1 MFDHCAST
9 KDQLSFKKDDILY
22 ITDTLYN
29 GHVGSWKAWI
39 VNKEDAQQRESGMIP
54 SRMKYATFIFYY
66 LQQVVNI
73 KSFFMTELIK
83 YFCYDLVLVKVM
95 LIINSLEEEVFSV
108 AARKAATVLTLAIR
122 KRVVIQLFLHA
133 RVRFSYFIVT
143 MYIGGYME

>member
-1 MFDHCAST
+1 
-9 KDQLSFKKDDILY
+9 
-22 ITDTLYN
+22 
-29 GHVGSWKAWI
+29 
-39 VNKEDAQQRESGMIP
+39 
-54 SRMKYATFIFYY
+54 
-66 LQQVVNI
+66 
-73 KSFFMTELIK
+73 MTELIK

-108 AARKAATVLTLAIR
+108 AARKAVTVLTLAIR

>member
-54 SRMKYATFIFYY
+54 SRMKYATFIFYH
-66 LQQVVNI
+66 LQQIVNI
-73 KSFFMTELIK
+73 KSFL
-83 YFCYDLVLVKVM
+83 
-95 LIINSLEEEVFSV
+95 
-108 AARKAATVLTLAIR
+108 
-122 KRVVIQLFLHA
+122 
-133 RVRFSYFIVT
+133 
-143 MYIGGYME
+143 